1 MSELL
6 LSWILASTL
15 TRHPIKVEKL
25 AKCFQG
31 CHSEVFLNNT
41 TVYGLDRNPCIKSC
55 IQTGATDTKELI
67 KKYATTGGRQE
78 MDDTKKK
85 EVIAKLPVDN
95 SGKSGMVLANID
107 GKWVWVTIE
116 E

>member
-1 MSELL
+1 
-6 LSWILASTL
+6 
-15 TRHPIKVEKL
+15 
-25 AKCFQG
+25 
-31 CHSEVFLNNT
+31 
-41 TVYGLDRNPCIKSC
+41 
-55 IQTGATDTKELI
+55 
-67 KKYATTGGRQE
+67 

-116 E
+116 EAAKRRDGRNKESKGGK